1 MPIYTPNVPQV
12 NQTIANSQPIINANF
27 QYLAG
32 TATAGLLRDHN
43 MTLDTSNT
51 SDGTHNQVT
60 FFANLTSTP
69 SLAGAVATVFTK
81 AVSGNPQLFW
91 NNGGTDQQITFQGQ
105 SGALAL
111 NGTISITGGTTVN
124 IPVLP
129 NFSMGECFFVRSG
142 DSGWCTASFMNVSG
156 LTPRIQINGQNV
168 GNKLFYQGNN
178 LAIQNSDS
186 TATYHYSII
195 YYLTV

>member
-1 MPIYTPNVPQV
+1 MAYTPNVPLV
-12 NQTIANSQPIINANF
+12 NQTIAASRPIINANF
-27 QYLAG
+27 QYLNTIFQVDHTFNDSAP
-32 TATAGLLRDHN
+32 TEGLHKK
-43 MTLDTSNT
+43 
-51 SDGTHNQVT
+51 VT
-60 FFANLTSTP
+60 FSANLTSTP
-69 SLAGAVATVFTK
+69 SLTGAVAALFTK
-81 AVSGNPQLFW
+81 TVSGSTQLFW
-91 NNGGTDQQITFQGQ
+91 NNGGTDQQITFQNQ
-105 SGALAL
+105 NGALAL
-111 NGTISITGGTTVN
+111 NGSMSIAGGATVN

-168 GNKLFYQGNN
+168 GNKIFYQGNN

-186 TATYHYSII
+186 TATYHYAII